1 MPYGNAFEGL
11 EFCHFSKS
19 SDIGRWLF
27 NSHCC
32 AQVLI
37 FRDKKA
43 QIMHKMIQIGQIIR
57 EIRWFSC

>member
-1 MPYGNAFEGL
+1 MCVLPYGNAFEGL

-19 SDIGRWLF
+19 SDVGGWLF

-43 QIMHKMIQIGQIIR
+43 
-57 EIRWFSC
+57 

>member
-1 MPYGNAFEGL
+1 MCVLPYGNAFEGL

-19 SDIGRWLF
+19 SDVGRWLF

-43 QIMHKMIQIGQIIR
+43 QIMHKMI
-57 EIRWFSC
+57 